1 MTLNQS
7 ISSTSELIILSKIHI
22 RLILLFFLISITAKG
37 QLSPH
42 DAISMMTRGINLGN
56 THEPPYEAGWN
67 NPKAQEYYFEMYK
80 EAGFNF
86 VRIPVRW
93 DNYTLKNAPYTVTD
107 AWLDRIEQV
116 AEWGLSR
123 GLIVV
128 INSHHDDWIKN
139 TYAQQTSRDRFDS
152 IWSQISVRF
161 QDKPENLIFEV
172 LNEPYGLTKAQNDDM
187 HGRILSIIR
196 KTNPTRLVIF
206 QGHNWGGSDEL
217 VQAAIP
223 DDPYIIGSFHSYD
236 PYLFGLEGQ
245 GTWGSPGD
253 FSQLRSK
260 FQKVKDW
267 SEQHNIPVFLGEF
280 GALSKCEYNSRMKH
294 YRAYMDLSREFGFAP
309 CAWDDGGDFRILK
322 RAEKQWEEI
331 KDILIYT
338 SDKSPGTPELQ
349 LFHDSV
355 IHIRWS
361 IRQPGCD
368 SMILYRRT
376 TSSAYKAIA
385 TFHGDS
391 TFYMDE
397 KPTMNQYYYYKLVA
411 HYPEGEITKTPPQR
425 IFFPAWVRPVREP
438 YLGSPHNI
446 PGIIEAEDF
455 DKGAQDFTY
464 HDTSPVNLAG
474 AYRPSEG
481 VDIYDRNG
489 TGFHIGN
496 VDAGEWYEYTVNV
509 KTPGIY
515 DVSANIA
522 SLQSGGKFTIK
533 VGDVL
538 SDTITVTK
546 SNSALVTKKLTTR
559 MNLKGGIQI
568 MRFSVLALPL
578 FNIDNYEFDLITSN
592 QPDLFTTQQKP
603 IVSYSESDKQL
614 AIQFS
619 SGQEIQEAHLYSITG
634 HKVFTVLKSGTQA
647 IIQTSG
653 LTPGIYIVYL
663 KTRGAQFS
671 QKVIIR

>member
-1 MTLNQS
+1 MLTQ
-7 ISSTSELIILSKIHI
+7 
-22 RLILLFFLISITAKG
+22 LILFLIFISLSSVA
-37 QLSPH
+37 QLSP
-42 DAISMMTRGINLGN
+42 DEAIGKMTRGINLGN

-67 NPKAQEYYFEMYK
+67 NPKAQEYYFDMYK

-93 DNYTLKNAPYTVTD
+93 DYYTLKNAPYTVTD

-116 AEWGLSR
+116 ADWGLSR

-152 IWSQISVRF
+152 IWSQIAVKFR
-161 QDKPENLIFEV
+161 DKPENLIFEV
-172 LNEPYGLTKAQNDDM
+172 LNEPHGLTKAQNDDM
-187 HGRILSIIR
+187 HARVLSIIR

-217 VQAAIP
+217 IQAAIP
-223 DDPYIIGSFHSYD
+223 DDPFIIGSFHSYD

-267 SEQHNIPVFLGEF
+267 SELNNIPVFLGEF

-294 YRAYMDLSREFGFAP
+294 YRAYMDFSREFGFAP

-322 RAEKQWEEI
+322 RTEKQWEEL

-338 SDKSPGTPELQ
+338 SDKTPGTPEIQ
-349 LFHDSV
+349 LLHDSI
-355 IHIRWS
+355 IHVKWS
-361 IRQPGCD
+361 VGQTGCD
-368 SMILYRRT
+368 SMVLYRRT
-376 TSSAYKAIA
+376 PSSAFRAIA
-385 TFHGDS
+385 TFYGDS

-397 KPTMNQYYYYKLVA
+397 KPTMNLYYYYKVVA
-411 HYPEGEITKTPPQR
+411 YFPNGEITQTPPQR
-425 IFFPAWVRPVREP
+425 IFFPTWVRPVREP
-438 YLGSPHNI
+438 YLGTPHHI
-446 PGIIEAEDF
+446 PGFIEAEDF

-464 HDTSPVNLAG
+464 HDSSPGNLAG
-474 AYRPSEG
+474 AYRPTEG

-489 TGFHIGN
+489 TGYHIGN
-496 VDAGEWYEYTVNV
+496 VATGEWVEYSVDV

-515 DVSANIA
+515 DVSSNIA
-522 SLQSGGKFTIK
+522 SLQGGGKFTIR
-533 VGDVL
+533 VGEVT
-538 SDTITVTK
+538 SDTLIVTK
-546 SNSALVTKKLTTR
+546 TNSALVTKKITTR
-559 MNLKGGIQI
+559 MNLQKGIQI
-568 MRFSVLALPL
+568 MRFSIHALPL
-578 FNIDNYEFDLITSN
+578 FNIDNYEFDLITAN
-592 QPDLFTTQQKP
+592 QQDLNLSDQKP
-603 IVSYSESDKQL
+603 SVSYSKINQQL
-614 AIQFS
+614 TIQS
-619 SGQEIQEAHLYSITG
+619 SAGQDMLEVHVFSITG
-634 HKVFTVLKSGTQA
+634 QKVASVIKPGTQA

-653 LTPGIYIVYL
+653 FPPGVFIVHIYIPGNRL
-663 KTRGAQFS
+663 S
-671 QKVIIR
+671 QNVVIL